1 MKPDMDEPRLK
12 DKVALV
18 TGAAGGLGRSI
29 CELLAKDGAAVVL
42 ADIDPIALRNRTSE
56 FDREGI
62 RTALQVECDVSS
74 PDSVRSMMDEVSKT
88 CGRLDI
94 LVNNAG
100 GSLHIPRDLEQIG
113 ESDWDKVIGVNLKG
127 TFLCCQAAVP
137 LLKQTGA
144 GSIVN
149 MASIAGRTGSPV
161 SSVAYAAAKGGIIAL
176 TRRIAVEVAKDNIRA
191 NAVAPGFIFS
201 GPRLEKLWESQTEE
215 QKRMVL
221 NSIPLGRHGTPDDVA
236 SAVLFLASSR
246 SAWMTGAIIDV
257 NGGRF
262 IG

>member
-1 MKPDMDEPRLK
+1 MNAGRLK

-29 CELLAKDGAAVVL
+29 SEFLAGDGASLVL
-42 ADIDPIALRNRTSE
+42 ADIDPEALGSRAAE
-56 FDREGI
+56 FEREGF
-62 RTALQVECDVSS
+62 RTALSIVCDVSS
-74 PDSVRSMMDEVSKT
+74 PGSVRAMMDEIRQSL
-88 CGRLDI
+88 GRLDV

-100 GSLHIPRDLEQIG
+100 GSLHTPRDLDQIG
-113 ESDWDKVIGVNLKG
+113 EADWDKVIGVNLKG
-127 TFLCCQAAVP
+127 TFLCCQAALP
-137 LLKQTGA
+137 LLKDSGG

-161 SSVAYAAAKGGIIAL
+161 SGVAYAAAKGGIIAI
-176 TRRIAVEVAKDNIRA
+176 TRRIAVEVAKYDIRV

-201 GPRLEKLWESQTEE
+201 GPRLEKLWESQSDE
-215 QKRMVL
+215 QKRSVL
-221 NSIPLGRHGTPDDVA
+221 DSIPLGRHGTPEDVA

-246 SAWMTGAIIDV
+246 SNWMTGAIIDV